1 MCVCVCVGVSEEE
14 EELAY
19 SKIIRSRK
27 PWLSTIERGH
37 HRDGCTFRVKLC
49 TSTMGDIQGVKN
61 ESRLDS
67 TPHNITSDEKINR

>member
-1 MCVCVCVGVSEEE
+1 MCVCVCVCVEGGGVVSEEE

-49 TSTMGDIQGVKN
+49 TSTMGDIPGVKN
-61 ESRLDS
+61 EC
-67 TPHNITSDEKINR
+67 